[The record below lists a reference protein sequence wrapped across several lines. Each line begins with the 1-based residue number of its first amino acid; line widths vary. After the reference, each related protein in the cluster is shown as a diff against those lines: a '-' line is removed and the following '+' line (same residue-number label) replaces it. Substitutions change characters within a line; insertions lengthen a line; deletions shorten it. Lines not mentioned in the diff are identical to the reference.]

1 MCNSEI
7 ICSNDLFIN
16 TAINLSLH
24 LRHAMHICHYSKQ
37 FKLRKKSKGFNMA
50 CHAIFKQIFHRN
62 KREINLDSESISL
75 SDM

>member
-24 LRHAMHICHYSKQ
+24 WRHAMHICHYSKQ
-37 FKLRKKSKGFNMA
+37 FKSRKKLKEFNMA
-50 CHAIFKQIFHRN
+50 MQSSSKYFI
-62 KREINLDSESISL
+62 EIKGK
-75 SDM
+75 

>member
-24 LRHAMHICHYSKQ
+24 WRHAMHICHYLKQ
-37 FKLRKKSKGFNMA
+37 FKLRKKSKEFNMA
-50 CHAIFKQIFHRN
+50 MQSSSKYFI
-62 KREINLDSESISL
+62 EIKGK
-75 SDM
+75 